1 MNSSANRGRVIRAAR
16 DHEDLF
22 ILGESRPES
31 LVPHASIATA
41 GEIRDAADVRSLGI
55 IDAAERQAAAI
66 LADAQSSAASVRET
80 AYQDGYGAGRE
91 AAENEVSQLLQ
102 LARAAAG
109 DGKAIRDSVASESAT
124 VVARAAALATRRI
137 VGEYYETDP
146 ERTALACAEAL
157 RAASGQDVLSI
168 RVHPGLADSL
178 RATLTDAA
186 TYIRPDGAIEVGGC
200 IIDLRNGTL
209 DASLEARLSLMDLA
223 LAEAGGEGE
232 A

>member
-22 ILGESRPES
+22 ILGESRPAS

-41 GEIRDAADVRSLGI
+41 GEIRGAAEASSAGI
-55 IDAAERQAAAI
+55 IDAAGRAAAAI
-66 LADAQSSAASVRET
+66 TADAHASAASVRDA
-80 AYQDGYGAGRE
+80 AYEDGYRSGHE
-91 AAENEVSQLLQ
+91 AAASEVAQLLQ

-109 DGKAIRDSVASESAT
+109 EGKAIRDSVASESAA

-137 VGEYYETDP
+137 VGEYYEADP

-157 RAASGQDVLSI
+157 RAASGQNVLSI
-168 RVHPGLADSL
+168 RVHPGLVDSL

-186 TYIRPDGAIEVGGC
+186 TFIRPDGAIEVGGC
-200 IIDLRNGTL
+200 IIDLRHGTL

-223 LAEAGGEGE
+223 LAEAGGEGG

>member
-1 MNSSANRGRVIRAAR
+1 MNSSANRGRVIRAVR

-22 ILGESRPES
+22 ILGESRPAS

-41 GEIRDAADVRSLGI
+41 GEIRGAAEASSAGI
-55 IDAAERQAAAI
+55 ID
-66 LADAQSSAASVRET
+66 D
-80 AYQDGYGAGRE
+80 AGRE
-91 AAENEVSQLLQ
+91 AAAITADAHASATSVREAAYEDGYRSGHEAAASEVAQLLQ

-109 DGKAIRDSVASESAT
+109 EGKAIRDSVASEAAA

-137 VGEYYETDP
+137 VGEYYEADP

-157 RAASGQDVLSI
+157 RAASGQNVLSI
-168 RVHPGLADSL
+168 RVHPGLVDSL

-200 IIDLRNGTL
+200 IIDLRHGTL

-223 LAEAGGEGE
+223 LAEAGGEGG

>member
-1 MNSSANRGRVIRAAR
+1 MS
-16 DHEDLF
+16 
-22 ILGESRPES
+22 
-31 LVPHASIATA
+31 
-41 GEIRDAADVRSLGI
+41 I
-55 IDAAERQAAAI
+55 IDAAERRAADMI
-66 LADAQSSAASVRET
+66 ADAQSTATSVRDS
-80 AYQDGYGAGRE
+80 AYRDGYGAGHE
-91 AAENEVSQLLQ
+91 AAELEVAQLLA

-109 DGKAIRDSVASESAT
+109 DGKAIRDSVASESAA

-137 VGEYYETDP
+137 VGEYYATDP

-186 TYIRPDGAIEVGGC
+186 TYIRPDASIEVGGC

-209 DASLEARLSLMDLA
+209 DASLDARLSLMELA
-223 LAEAGGEGE
+223 LAEASGEGG